1 MIYKYKYN
9 IYLRYLRYRIS
20 KIKSSNDIIKILRNI
35 DFFFYKIY
43 LWNSIDISTDMLST
57 IITDCIN
64 KYPLSIKEMQIF
76 SLLQQYYENSKGLE
90 EYATFLFWICIIQS
104 VNENKNKE
112 QLYLS

>member
-1 MIYKYKYN
+1 MLYNYKYN
-9 IYLRYLRYRIS
+9 IYLKYLRYRIS
-20 KIKSSNDIIKILRNI
+20 KISTCNDIIKILRNI
-35 DFFFYKIY
+35 DFFFNRIY
-43 LWNSIDISTDMLST
+43 FWSSVQISTDMLSN

-104 VNENKNKE
+104 VNENSKQYYIN
-112 QLYLS
+112 